1 MQSLGENFCI
11 VNICTLQVS
20 VVFGLRDRRGTT
32 LFLLSFEF
40 LMFRG
45 YFFLFPRE
53 STILLLLTYTSLNGG
68 RSHCSRRY
76 RLPAGNCPCFRCDTK
91 GFAQLGCGE
100 ARSIEPKEP
109 DQPECC
115 SALDGEGGEG
125 GQGKDD

>member
-1 MQSLGENFCI
+1 MYSPGFCGVWAARSSWNHAFPAI
-11 VNICTLQVS
+11 FRVFDVS
-20 VVFGLRDRRGTT
+20 GI
-32 LFLLSFEF
+32 LFLISPQINE
-40 LMFRG
+40 
-45 YFFLFPRE
+45 
-53 STILLLLTYTSLNGG
+53 LLLLTYTSLNGG